1 FTHVILSSSY
11 LAVTDDQKRWL
22 VVGIALNK
30 ILIPQIRPFVEKG
43 VNVEYD
49 NLKISHRIH
58 VQGPHGRLQRW
69 PASSKNLL
77 KYENINGNVSRPRL
91 HGGKFNY
98 SSFDCQV
105 KSHVDFAKLYVQGYM
120 AKFTAFDDHCD
131 ASAVLSLL
139 GGVPIFSAAASSAGD
154 VRIARNDWAHCAFGK
169 WNPVKFQ
176 KSFTDMEQL
185 VKNMVL
191 PPVNERELLV
201 ELKDWETKGVHLC
214 MNSPVDPA
222 LLQVV
227 QQELKSLQD
236 VVDNMCLELNQK
248 KTKIQHELRSIA
260 VTLNYMEKR
269 LQRLEIGQR
278 NLESHVDQT
287 DSRLDKI
294 EVFPQKFVELIKR
307 KYKGAVLCP
316 FPWCEDELQLQLSK
330 VFTRVKIVEKKK
342 ERARRTKEIVP
353 MTDAF
358 RSHEECKEPRVVLIE
373 GEPGIGKTTC
383 CQKLA
388 YDWSVE
394 SISAEARFPKV
405 KMLLLLKCRDMKT
418 ADIEEAID
426 DQLLPLDAEEKEKEN
441 FFRFIRQNQSR
452 ILLVLDGLDELS
464 ETVYEGLLPLIQ
476 GRIFPS
482 TYLMLTARHELG
494 MKVRRECD
502 TLLEVVGYTE
512 EDADTYIEKYFRD
525 HDDPSLAKKLIKNLR
540 KNPQL
545 RELTANPLNTALLCL
560 IFEDAQGK
568 LPYNKTML
576 YYEIVSC
583 ALMRNFQKKGIPL
596 VNADPIEVCSEQ
608 LNQLGEL
615 ALEALVR
622 DQLYF
627 TTEKLRGHS
636 TEFLD
641 FGLLSREASAS
652 KIRPKPSYAFTH
664 KTFQEY
670 FAAFHVAHEL
680 LTGGKD
686 KAALLT
692 HLTPPDKYWPVWEFL
707 ITMVSKKSDDVAV
720 FLVSSLCASF
730 QNKMPEHFGL
740 HYYYEPEEEASDDE
754 DDSADSYPGQQY
766 DNEIYSGD
774 WDSDDDLDDDLTASD
789 VDIDNR
795 HDYGFDANV
804 CRDDSFDWP
813 TKLIEWSKPIE
824 EDVVTNTIFVIAQCE
839 QPEGELKDY
848 QKKMAS
854 ELARCFPLDKLTVS
868 HWHTHDGSFFARRY
882 FQVFSEYLKV
892 HCQLTGLLWIAELN
906 EVALATIEHILRSS
920 NTLTYLHLC
929 DDLRSTSLT
938 PALQANRTLTHLN
951 LRNARIR
958 IAGAKALGEVLRLNC
973 TLTHVSLPGNA
984 ISHIG
989 AEAIAKGLEF
999 NNVLVHLDIRDNW
1012 IGDQGAVAFA
1022 KAFESNST
1030 LKYFDVGIVIEQ
1042 QSKPDMYRPKSDFDD
1057 VKTDWIRDSGIKA
1070 IAKSLR
1076 SNCSLTYLDVQGNP
1090 FCDSTAAALG
1100 EALRSNCTL
1109 SRLYL
1114 KGSRMFPL
1122 IGRLES
1128 QFGKLAAAAFKRAL
1142 QSRVTKVTHLDLCRT
1157 SITSSCVIML
1167 AEALQSNTT
1176 LVCLDL
1182 SWNNIDSFGAAAI
1195 ANGLKSNRTLTH
1207 LQLRGNHISDAG
1219 AAQFAQCLRSNGSL
1233 VYLDLISNSIKYLG
1247 AAAIAKALKSNT
1259 TLTHLQLG
1267 WNEVG
1272 DMGAME
1278 FADTLQCNKALV
1290 FLSLKC
1296 NQFSKS
1302 GRNML
1307 KQIKPLIS
1315 CALRI

>member
-1 FTHVILSSSY
+1 
-11 LAVTDDQKRWL
+11 
-22 VVGIALNK
+22 
-30 ILIPQIRPFVEKG
+30 
-43 VNVEYD
+43 
-49 NLKISHRIH
+49 
-58 VQGPHGRLQRW
+58 
-69 PASSKNLL
+69 
-77 KYENINGNVSRPRL
+77 
-91 HGGKFNY
+91 
-98 SSFDCQV
+98 
-105 KSHVDFAKLYVQGYM
+105 
-120 AKFTAFDDHCD
+120 
-131 ASAVLSLL
+131 
-139 GGVPIFSAAASSAGD
+139 
-154 VRIARNDWAHCAFGK
+154 
-169 WNPVKFQ
+169 
-176 KSFTDMEQL
+176 
-185 VKNMVL
+185 
-191 PPVNERELLV
+191 
-201 ELKDWETKGVHLC
+201 
-214 MNSPVDPA
+214 
-222 LLQVV
+222 
-227 QQELKSLQD
+227 
-236 VVDNMCLELNQK
+236 
-248 KTKIQHELRSIA
+248 
-260 VTLNYMEKR
+260 
-269 LQRLEIGQR
+269 
-278 NLESHVDQT
+278 
-287 DSRLDKI
+287 
-294 EVFPQKFVELIKR
+294 
-307 KYKGAVLCP
+307 
-316 FPWCEDELQLQLSK
+316 
-330 VFTRVKIVEKKK
+330 
-342 ERARRTKEIVP
+342 

-394 SISAEARFPKV
+394 CISAEACFPKV

-418 ADIEEAID
+418 VDIKEAID
-426 DQLLPLDAEEKEKEN
+426 DQLLPLDVEEKEKKN
-441 FFRFIRQNQSR
+441 FFRFICQNQSR
-452 ILLVLDGLDELS
+452 ILLVLDGLDESS
-464 ETVYEGLLPLIQ
+464 ETVYEGLLPLIR
-476 GRIFPS
+476 GRIFPC

-502 TLLEVVGYTE
+502 TLLEIVGYTK
-512 EDADTYIEKYFRD
+512 EDADTYIKKYFRD

-560 IFEDAQGK
+560 ICEDAQGK

-680 LTGGKD
+680 LTGGKG

-692 HLTPPDKYWPVWEFL
+692 HLTPPDKYWSVWEFL
-707 ITMVSKKSDDVAV
+707 ITMASKKSDDVAV

-730 QNKMPEHFGL
+730 QNKMPEHFSL

-754 DDSADSYPGQQY
+754 DDSADTYSCYQY
-766 DNEIYSGD
+766 DNEIDSGD
-774 WDSDDDLDDDLTASD
+774 CDSYDDLDDLAAESD

-795 HDYGFDANV
+795 LDYGFDANV
-804 CRDDSFDWP
+804 CREVNFP
-813 TKLIEWSKPIE
+813 TELGSIKWSRGIE
-824 EDVVTNTIFVIAQCE
+824 EGIVVNTIFVIAQCE
-839 QPEGELKDY
+839 RPEGELKDY

-854 ELARCFPLDKLTVS
+854 ELARCFPLDKVRVGHLQ
-868 HWHTHDGSFFARRY
+868 THDGSFFAGRY

-892 HCQLTGLLWIAELN
+892 NSQLTGLLWHAELD
-906 EVALATIEHILRSS
+906 EVALAAIERILRSS
-920 NTLTYLHLC
+920 DNLTYLHLC

-999 NNVLVHLDIRDNW
+999 NNVLVHLDIRDNC

-1030 LKYFDVGIVIEQ
+1030 LKYFDVGMVIEMQ
-1042 QSKPDMYRPKSDFDD
+1042 FKPDFFRPKSDFDD
-1057 VKTDWIRDSGIKA
+1057 VETDWIRDSGIKA

-1076 SNCSLTYLDVQGNP
+1076 SNCSLTYLDVHGNP
-1090 FCDSTAAALG
+1090 FGDSSGAALG

-1109 SRLYL
+1109 NRLYL
-1114 KGSRMFPL
+1114 KGSRAVSLRGTMKT
-1122 IGRLES
+1122 
-1128 QFGKLAAAAFKRAL
+1128 QFGNLAAAAFKRAL
-1142 QSRVTKVTHLDLCRT
+1142 QSRVTKVTHLDLCNT
-1157 SITSSCVIML
+1157 SMTSSCVISL
-1167 AEALQSNTT
+1167 AEALQSNIT
-1176 LVCLDL
+1176 LVRLDL
-1182 SWNNIDSFGAAAI
+1182 SCNSIDSFGAAAM

-1207 LQLRGNHISDAG
+1207 LQLKGNHISDDG
-1219 AAQFAQCLRSNGSL
+1219 AAQFAQCLRSNRTL
-1233 VYLDLISNSIKYLG
+1233 VYLDLIGNSIKCLG
-1247 AAAIAKALKSNT
+1247 ATAIAQALKSNK

-1267 WNEVG
+1267 WNKVG
-1272 DMGAME
+1272 DSGAVE
-1278 FADTLQCNKALV
+1278 FADTLQCNKSLV

-1296 NQFSKS
+1296 NQFSES
-1302 GRNML
+1302 GRSML
-1307 KQIKPLIS
+1307 KQIKPFIS

>member
-1 FTHVILSSSY
+1 MS
-11 LAVTDDQKRWL
+11 
-22 VVGIALNK
+22 
-30 ILIPQIRPFVEKG
+30 FVF
-43 VNVEYD
+43 
-49 NLKISHRIH
+49 
-58 VQGPHGRLQRW
+58 P
-69 PASSKNLL
+69 
-77 KYENINGNVSRPRL
+77 
-91 HGGKFNY
+91 
-98 SSFDCQV
+98 
-105 KSHVDFAKLYVQGYM
+105 
-120 AKFTAFDDHCD
+120 
-131 ASAVLSLL
+131 
-139 GGVPIFSAAASSAGD
+139 
-154 VRIARNDWAHCAFGK
+154 
-169 WNPVKFQ
+169 
-176 KSFTDMEQL
+176 
-185 VKNMVL
+185 
-191 PPVNERELLV
+191 
-201 ELKDWETKGVHLC
+201 
-214 MNSPVDPA
+214 
-222 LLQVV
+222 
-227 QQELKSLQD
+227 
-236 VVDNMCLELNQK
+236 
-248 KTKIQHELRSIA
+248 
-260 VTLNYMEKR
+260 
-269 LQRLEIGQR
+269 
-278 NLESHVDQT
+278 
-287 DSRLDKI
+287 
-294 EVFPQKFVELIKR
+294 VFPQKFVELIKR

-330 VFTRVKIVEKKK
+330 VFTRLKIVEKKK

-394 SISAEARFPKV
+394 CISAEACFPKV

-476 GRIFPS
+476 GRIFPC

-502 TLLEVVGYTE
+502 TLLEIVGCTK
-512 EDADTYIEKYFRD
+512 EDADTYVKKYFSN

-560 IFEDAQGK
+560 ICEDTQGK

-576 YYEIVSC
+576 YREIVSC

-608 LNQLGEL
+608 LNRLGDL

-720 FLVSSLCASF
+720 VLVSSLCASF
-730 QNKMPEHFGL
+730 QNKMPKHFSL
-740 HYYYEPEEEASDDE
+740 HYYYEPEEEGSDDE
-754 DDSADSYPGQQY
+754 DDSAHIYPGYQC
-766 DNEIYSGD
+766 DNEIDSGD
-774 WDSDDDLDDDLTASD
+774 CDSDDDLDNDLASASD
-789 VDIDNR
+789 VDTDNR
-795 HDYGFDANV
+795 YDYGFDANV

-813 TKLIEWSKPIE
+813 TKLGWIKWAKRIE

-854 ELARCFPLDKLTVS
+854 ELARCFPLDKVTVS

-892 HCQLTGLLWIAELN
+892 HCQVTGLLWFAELN
-906 EVALATIEHILRSS
+906 EVALAAIERILRSS
-920 NTLTYLHLC
+920 DKLTYLHLC

-951 LRNARIR
+951 LCNARIR

-999 NNVLVHLDIRDNW
+999 NNVLVHLDIRDNR

-1030 LKYFDVGIVIEQ
+1030 LKYFDVGMVIEMQ
-1042 QSKPDMYRPKSDFDD
+1042 FKPDFSRPKSDFDD
-1057 VKTDWIRDSGIKA
+1057 VKTDFIRDSGIKA

-1076 SNCSLTYLDVQGNP
+1076 SNCSLTYLDVHGNP
-1090 FCDSTAAALG
+1090 FGDSSGAALG

-1109 SRLYL
+1109 NRLYL
-1114 KGSRMFPL
+1114 KGSLAVSLRGTMKT
-1122 IGRLES
+1122 
-1128 QFGKLAAAAFKRAL
+1128 QFGNLAAAAFKRAL
-1142 QSRVTKVTHLDLCRT
+1142 QSRVTKVTHLDLCNT
-1157 SITSSCVIML
+1157 SMTSSCVISL
-1167 AEALQSNTT
+1167 AEALQSNIT
-1176 LVCLDL
+1176 LVRLDL
-1182 SWNNIDSFGAAAI
+1182 SCNSIDSFGAAAM

-1207 LQLRGNHISDAG
+1207 LQLRGNHISDDG
-1219 AAQFAQCLRSNGSL
+1219 AAQFAQCLRSNRTL
-1233 VYLDLISNSIKYLG
+1233 VYLDLIGNSIKCLG
-1247 AAAIAKALKSNT
+1247 ATAIAQALKSNK

-1267 WNEVG
+1267 WNKVG
-1272 DMGAME
+1272 DSGAVE
-1278 FADTLQCNKALV
+1278 FADTLQCNKSLV

-1302 GRNML
+1302 GRSML
-1307 KQIKPLIS
+1307 KQIKPFIS

>member
-1 FTHVILSSSY
+1 M
-11 LAVTDDQKRWL
+11 
-22 VVGIALNK
+22 
-30 ILIPQIRPFVEKG
+30 FVF
-43 VNVEYD
+43 
-49 NLKISHRIH
+49 
-58 VQGPHGRLQRW
+58 P
-69 PASSKNLL
+69 
-77 KYENINGNVSRPRL
+77 
-91 HGGKFNY
+91 
-98 SSFDCQV
+98 
-105 KSHVDFAKLYVQGYM
+105 
-120 AKFTAFDDHCD
+120 
-131 ASAVLSLL
+131 
-139 GGVPIFSAAASSAGD
+139 
-154 VRIARNDWAHCAFGK
+154 
-169 WNPVKFQ
+169 
-176 KSFTDMEQL
+176 
-185 VKNMVL
+185 
-191 PPVNERELLV
+191 
-201 ELKDWETKGVHLC
+201 
-214 MNSPVDPA
+214 
-222 LLQVV
+222 
-227 QQELKSLQD
+227 
-236 VVDNMCLELNQK
+236 
-248 KTKIQHELRSIA
+248 
-260 VTLNYMEKR
+260 
-269 LQRLEIGQR
+269 
-278 NLESHVDQT
+278 
-287 DSRLDKI
+287 
-294 EVFPQKFVELIKR
+294 VFPQKFVELIKR

-330 VFTRVKIVEKKK
+330 VFTRLKIVEKKK

-394 SISAEARFPKV
+394 CISAEACFPKV

-418 ADIEEAID
+418 VDIKEAID
-426 DQLLPLDAEEKEKEN
+426 DQLLPLDVEEKEKKN
-441 FFRFIRQNQSR
+441 FFRFICQNQSR
-452 ILLVLDGLDELS
+452 ILLVLDGLDESS
-464 ETVYEGLLPLIQ
+464 ETVYEGLLPLIR
-476 GRIFPS
+476 GRIFPC

-502 TLLEVVGYTE
+502 TLLEIVGYTK
-512 EDADTYIEKYFRD
+512 EDADTYIKKYFRD

-540 KNPQL
+540 KNRQL

-560 IFEDAQGK
+560 ICEDTQGK

-576 YYEIVSC
+576 YCEIVSC

-680 LTGGKD
+680 LTGGKG

-692 HLTPPDKYWPVWEFL
+692 HLTPPDKYWSVWEFL
-707 ITMVSKKSDDVAV
+707 ITMASKKSDDVAV

-730 QNKMPEHFGL
+730 QNKMPEHFSL

-754 DDSADSYPGQQY
+754 DDSADTYSCYQY
-766 DNEIYSGD
+766 DNEIDSGD
-774 WDSDDDLDDDLTASD
+774 CDSYDDLDDLAAESD

-795 HDYGFDANV
+795 LDYGFDANV
-804 CRDDSFDWP
+804 CREVNFP
-813 TKLIEWSKPIE
+813 TELGSIKWSRGIE
-824 EDVVTNTIFVIAQCE
+824 EGIVVNTIFVIAQCE
-839 QPEGELKDY
+839 RPEGELKDY

-854 ELARCFPLDKLTVS
+854 ELARCFPLDKVRVGHLQ
-868 HWHTHDGSFFARRY
+868 THDGSFFAGRY

-892 HCQLTGLLWIAELN
+892 NSQLTGLLWHAELD
-906 EVALATIEHILRSS
+906 EVALAAIERILRSS
-920 NTLTYLHLC
+920 DNLTYLHLC

-973 TLTHVSLPGNA
+973 TLTHVSLPGNK

-999 NNVLVHLDIRDNW
+999 NNVLVHLDIRDNY

-1030 LKYFDVGIVIEQ
+1030 LKYFDVGMVIEMQ
-1042 QSKPDMYRPKSDFDD
+1042 FKPDFYRPKSDFDD
-1057 VKTDWIRDSGIKA
+1057 VKTDFIRDSGIKA

-1076 SNCSLTYLDVQGNP
+1076 SNCSLTYLDVHGNP
-1090 FCDSTAAALG
+1090 FGDSSGAALG

-1109 SRLYL
+1109 NRLYL
-1114 KGSRMFPL
+1114 KGSRAVSLRGTMKT
-1122 IGRLES
+1122 
-1128 QFGKLAAAAFKRAL
+1128 QFGNLAAAAFKRAL
-1142 QSRVTKVTHLDLCRT
+1142 QSRVTKVTHLDLCNT
-1157 SITSSCVIML
+1157 SMTSSCVISL
-1167 AEALQSNTT
+1167 AEALQSNIT
-1176 LVCLDL
+1176 LVRLDL
-1182 SWNNIDSFGAAAI
+1182 SCNSIDSFGAAAM

-1207 LQLRGNHISDAG
+1207 LQLKGNHISDDG
-1219 AAQFAQCLRSNGSL
+1219 AAQFAQCLRSNRTL
-1233 VYLDLISNSIKYLG
+1233 VYLDLIGNSIKCLG
-1247 AAAIAKALKSNT
+1247 ATAIAQALKSNK

-1267 WNEVG
+1267 WNKVG
-1272 DMGAME
+1272 DSGAVE
-1278 FADTLQCNKALV
+1278 FADTLQCNKSLV

-1296 NQFSKS
+1296 NQFSES
-1302 GRNML
+1302 GRSML
-1307 KQIKPLIS
+1307 KQIKPFIS

>member
-1 FTHVILSSSY
+1 M
-11 LAVTDDQKRWL
+11 
-22 VVGIALNK
+22 
-30 ILIPQIRPFVEKG
+30 FVF
-43 VNVEYD
+43 
-49 NLKISHRIH
+49 
-58 VQGPHGRLQRW
+58 P
-69 PASSKNLL
+69 
-77 KYENINGNVSRPRL
+77 
-91 HGGKFNY
+91 
-98 SSFDCQV
+98 
-105 KSHVDFAKLYVQGYM
+105 
-120 AKFTAFDDHCD
+120 
-131 ASAVLSLL
+131 
-139 GGVPIFSAAASSAGD
+139 
-154 VRIARNDWAHCAFGK
+154 
-169 WNPVKFQ
+169 
-176 KSFTDMEQL
+176 
-185 VKNMVL
+185 
-191 PPVNERELLV
+191 
-201 ELKDWETKGVHLC
+201 
-214 MNSPVDPA
+214 
-222 LLQVV
+222 
-227 QQELKSLQD
+227 
-236 VVDNMCLELNQK
+236 
-248 KTKIQHELRSIA
+248 
-260 VTLNYMEKR
+260 
-269 LQRLEIGQR
+269 
-278 NLESHVDQT
+278 
-287 DSRLDKI
+287 
-294 EVFPQKFVELIKR
+294 VFPQKFVELIKR

-394 SISAEARFPKV
+394 CISAEACFPKV

-418 ADIEEAID
+418 VDIKEAID
-426 DQLLPLDAEEKEKEN
+426 DQLLPLDAEEKEKKN
-441 FFRFIRQNQSR
+441 FFRFICQNQSR
-452 ILLVLDGLDELS
+452 ILLVLDGLDESS

-476 GRIFPS
+476 GRIFPC

-502 TLLEVVGYTE
+502 TLLEIVGYTK
-512 EDADTYIEKYFRD
+512 EDADTYIKKYFRD

-540 KNPQL
+540 KNRQL

-560 IFEDAQGK
+560 ICEDTQGK

-576 YYEIVSC
+576 YCEIVSC

-680 LTGGKD
+680 LTGGKG

-692 HLTPPDKYWPVWEFL
+692 HLTPPDKYWSVWEFL
-707 ITMVSKKSDDVAV
+707 ITMASKKSDDVAV

-730 QNKMPEHFGL
+730 QNKMPEHFSL

-754 DDSADSYPGQQY
+754 DDSADTYSCYQY
-766 DNEIYSGD
+766 DNEIDSGD
-774 WDSDDDLDDDLTASD
+774 CDSYDDLDDLAAESD

-795 HDYGFDANV
+795 LDYGFDANV
-804 CRDDSFDWP
+804 CREVNFP
-813 TKLIEWSKPIE
+813 TELGSIKWSRGIE
-824 EDVVTNTIFVIAQCE
+824 EGIVVNTIFVIAQCE
-839 QPEGELKDY
+839 RPEGELKDY

-854 ELARCFPLDKLTVS
+854 ELARCFPLDKVRVGHLQ
-868 HWHTHDGSFFARRY
+868 THDGSFFAGRY

-892 HCQLTGLLWIAELN
+892 NSQLTGLLWHAELDK
-906 EVALATIEHILRSS
+906 VALAAIERILRSS
-920 NTLTYLHLC
+920 DNLTYLHLC

-973 TLTHVSLPGNA
+973 TLTHVSLPGNK

-999 NNVLVHLDIRDNW
+999 NNVLVHLDIRDNY

-1030 LKYFDVGIVIEQ
+1030 LKYFNVGMVLEMP
-1042 QSKPDMYRPKSDFDD
+1042 SKPEYFRPRSDFDD
-1057 VKTDWIRDSGIKA
+1057 VKTDWIRDSGMKA

-1090 FCDSTAAALG
+1090 FCDSTAAVLG
-1100 EALRSNCTL
+1100 EALRSNGTL
-1109 SRLYL
+1109 NYLYL
-1114 KGSRMFPL
+1114 KGSRLCSPTGTM
-1122 IGRLES
+1122 ET
-1128 QFGKLAAAAFKRAL
+1128 QFGNLAAAAFKRAL
-1142 QSRVTKVTHLDLCRT
+1142 HSRLTKVTHLDLCNT
-1157 SITSSCVIML
+1157 SMTSSCVIIL

-1176 LVCLDL
+1176 LVRLDL
-1182 SWNNIDSFGAAAI
+1182 SCNRIDSFGAAAI

-1207 LQLRGNHISDAG
+1207 LQLRENHISDAG
-1219 AAQFAQCLRSNGSL
+1219 AARFAQCLRSNCTL
-1233 VYLDLISNSIKYLG
+1233 VYLDLIGNSIKYLG
-1247 AAAIAKALKSNT
+1247 AAAIAQALKSNR

-1272 DMGAME
+1272 DSGAME

-1296 NQFSKS
+1296 NHFSES
-1302 GRNML
+1302 GRSML
-1307 KQIKPLIS
+1307 KQIKPFIS

>member
-1 FTHVILSSSY
+1 MS
-11 LAVTDDQKRWL
+11 
-22 VVGIALNK
+22 
-30 ILIPQIRPFVEKG
+30 FVF
-43 VNVEYD
+43 
-49 NLKISHRIH
+49 
-58 VQGPHGRLQRW
+58 P
-69 PASSKNLL
+69 
-77 KYENINGNVSRPRL
+77 
-91 HGGKFNY
+91 
-98 SSFDCQV
+98 
-105 KSHVDFAKLYVQGYM
+105 
-120 AKFTAFDDHCD
+120 
-131 ASAVLSLL
+131 
-139 GGVPIFSAAASSAGD
+139 
-154 VRIARNDWAHCAFGK
+154 
-169 WNPVKFQ
+169 
-176 KSFTDMEQL
+176 
-185 VKNMVL
+185 
-191 PPVNERELLV
+191 
-201 ELKDWETKGVHLC
+201 
-214 MNSPVDPA
+214 
-222 LLQVV
+222 
-227 QQELKSLQD
+227 
-236 VVDNMCLELNQK
+236 
-248 KTKIQHELRSIA
+248 
-260 VTLNYMEKR
+260 
-269 LQRLEIGQR
+269 
-278 NLESHVDQT
+278 
-287 DSRLDKI
+287 
-294 EVFPQKFVELIKR
+294 VFPQKFVELIKR

-330 VFTRVKIVEKKK
+330 VFTRLKIVEKKK
-342 ERARRTKEIVP
+342 ERARRTKKIVP

-394 SISAEARFPKV
+394 CISSEACFPKV

-525 HDDPSLAKKLIKNLR
+525 HDDSSLAKKLIKNLR

-560 IFEDAQGK
+560 ICEDAQGK

-730 QNKMPEHFGL
+730 QNKMPEHFSL

-754 DDSADSYPGQQY
+754 DDSADSYPDYQY
-766 DNEIYSGD
+766 DNEIDAGD
-774 WDSDDDLDDDLTASD
+774 CDSDDDLDDDLDLASD

-813 TKLIEWSKPIE
+813 TKLGLIEWSKRIE

-854 ELARCFPLDKLTVS
+854 ELARCFPLDKLTVC
-868 HWHTHDGSFFARRY
+868 HRHTHDGSLFARRY

-892 HCQLTGLLWIAELN
+892 HCQVIGLLWFAELN
-906 EVALATIEHILRSS
+906 EVALAAIERILRSS
-920 NTLTYLHLC
+920 DKLTYLHLC

-1030 LKYFDVGIVIEQ
+1030 LKYFDVGMVIEQ
-1042 QSKPDMYRPKSDFDD
+1042 QFKPDIFRPKSDFDD

-1109 SRLYL
+1109 NRLYL
-1114 KGSRMFPL
+1114 KGPRMFPL

-1157 SITSSCVIML
+1157 SMTSSCVIML

-1182 SWNNIDSFGAAAI
+1182 SWNSIDSFGAAAI

-1247 AAAIAKALKSNT
+1247 AAAIAKALKSNR

>member
-1 FTHVILSSSY
+1 MS
-11 LAVTDDQKRWL
+11 
-22 VVGIALNK
+22 
-30 ILIPQIRPFVEKG
+30 FV
-43 VNVEYD
+43 
-49 NLKISHRIH
+49 
-58 VQGPHGRLQRW
+58 
-69 PASSKNLL
+69 
-77 KYENINGNVSRPRL
+77 
-91 HGGKFNY
+91 
-98 SSFDCQV
+98 
-105 KSHVDFAKLYVQGYM
+105 
-120 AKFTAFDDHCD
+120 
-131 ASAVLSLL
+131 
-139 GGVPIFSAAASSAGD
+139 FS
-154 VRIARNDWAHCAFGK
+154 
-169 WNPVKFQ
+169 
-176 KSFTDMEQL
+176 
-185 VKNMVL
+185 
-191 PPVNERELLV
+191 
-201 ELKDWETKGVHLC
+201 
-214 MNSPVDPA
+214 
-222 LLQVV
+222 
-227 QQELKSLQD
+227 
-236 VVDNMCLELNQK
+236 
-248 KTKIQHELRSIA
+248 
-260 VTLNYMEKR
+260 
-269 LQRLEIGQR
+269 
-278 NLESHVDQT
+278 
-287 DSRLDKI
+287 
-294 EVFPQKFVELIKR
+294 VFPQKFVELIKR

-330 VFTRVKIVEKKK
+330 VFTRLKIVEKKK
-342 ERARRTKEIVP
+342 ERARRTEEIVP

-358 RSHEECKEPRVVLIE
+358 RSHEECEEPRVVLIE

-394 SISAEARFPKV
+394 CISAEACFPKV

-476 GRIFPS
+476 GRIFPC

-502 TLLEVVGYTE
+502 TLLEIVGYTE
-512 EDADTYIEKYFRD
+512 EDADTYIKKYFSN

-560 IFEDAQGK
+560 ICEDTQGK

-576 YYEIVSC
+576 YCEIVSC
-583 ALMRNFQKKGIPL
+583 ALMRNFQKKGIDL

-707 ITMVSKKSDDVAV
+707 ITMASKKSDDVAV
-720 FLVSSLCASF
+720 VLVSSLCASF
-730 QNKMPEHFGL
+730 QNKMPKRFSL

-754 DDSADSYPGQQY
+754 DDSAHIYPSCQC
-766 DNEIYSGD
+766 DNEIDSGD
-774 WDSDDDLDDDLTASD
+774 CDSDDDLDNDLASASD
-789 VDIDNR
+789 VDPDNR
-795 HDYGFDANV
+795 YDYGFDANV

-813 TKLIEWSKPIE
+813 TKLGWIKWSKRIE

-854 ELARCFPLDKLTVS
+854 ELARCFPLDKVTVS
-868 HWHTHDGSFFARRY
+868 HWQTHDGSFFARRY

-892 HCQLTGLLWIAELN
+892 HCQLTGLVWIAELN

-920 NTLTYLHLC
+920 DTLTYLHLC

-1030 LKYFDVGIVIEQ
+1030 LKYFNVGMVLEMP
-1042 QSKPDMYRPKSDFDD
+1042 SKPEYFRPRSDFDD
-1057 VKTDWIRDSGIKA
+1057 VKTDWIRDSGMKA

-1090 FCDSTAAALG
+1090 FCDSTAAVLG
-1100 EALRSNCTL
+1100 EALRSNGTL
-1109 SRLYL
+1109 NYLYL
-1114 KGSRMFPL
+1114 KGSRLCSPTGTM
-1122 IGRLES
+1122 ET
-1128 QFGKLAAAAFKRAL
+1128 QFGNLAAAAFKRAL
-1142 QSRVTKVTHLDLCRT
+1142 HSRLTKVTHLDLCNT
-1157 SITSSCVIML
+1157 SMTSSCVIIL

-1176 LVCLDL
+1176 LVRLDL
-1182 SWNNIDSFGAAAI
+1182 SCNRIDSFGAAAI

-1207 LQLRGNHISDAG
+1207 LQLRENHISDAG
-1219 AAQFAQCLRSNGSL
+1219 AARFAQCLRSNCTL
-1233 VYLDLISNSIKYLG
+1233 VYLDLIGNSIKYLG
-1247 AAAIAKALKSNT
+1247 AAAIAQALKSNR

-1272 DMGAME
+1272 DSGAVE

-1296 NQFSKS
+1296 NHFSES
-1302 GRNML
+1302 GRSML
-1307 KQIKPLIS
+1307 KQIKPFIS

>member
-1 FTHVILSSSY
+1 M
-11 LAVTDDQKRWL
+11 
-22 VVGIALNK
+22 
-30 ILIPQIRPFVEKG
+30 
-43 VNVEYD
+43 
-49 NLKISHRIH
+49 
-58 VQGPHGRLQRW
+58 
-69 PASSKNLL
+69 
-77 KYENINGNVSRPRL
+77 
-91 HGGKFNY
+91 
-98 SSFDCQV
+98 FD
-105 KSHVDFAKLYVQGYM
+105 F
-120 AKFTAFDDHCD
+120 
-131 ASAVLSLL
+131 
-139 GGVPIFSAAASSAGD
+139 P
-154 VRIARNDWAHCAFGK
+154 
-169 WNPVKFQ
+169 
-176 KSFTDMEQL
+176 
-185 VKNMVL
+185 
-191 PPVNERELLV
+191 
-201 ELKDWETKGVHLC
+201 
-214 MNSPVDPA
+214 
-222 LLQVV
+222 
-227 QQELKSLQD
+227 
-236 VVDNMCLELNQK
+236 
-248 KTKIQHELRSIA
+248 
-260 VTLNYMEKR
+260 
-269 LQRLEIGQR
+269 
-278 NLESHVDQT
+278 
-287 DSRLDKI
+287 
-294 EVFPQKFVELIKR
+294 VFPQKFVELIKR

-394 SISAEARFPKV
+394 CISAEACFPKV

-476 GRIFPS
+476 GRIFPC

-502 TLLEVVGYTE
+502 TLLETVGYTE
-512 EDADTYIEKYFRD
+512 EDADTYIKKYFSN

-560 IFEDAQGK
+560 ICEDAQGK
-568 LPYNKTML
+568 LPYNKTIL
-576 YYEIVSC
+576 YCELVSC
-583 ALMRNFQKKGIPL
+583 ALKRNFQKKGIPL
-596 VNADPIEVCSEQ
+596 VNTDPIEVCSEQ
-608 LNQLGEL
+608 LNQLGKL

-680 LTGGKD
+680 LTGCKE

-692 HLTPPDKYWPVWEFL
+692 HLSPPDKYWPVWEFL
-707 ITMVSKKSDDVAV
+707 ITMASRKSDDVAV
-720 FLVSSLCASF
+720 FLVSNLCASF
-730 QNKMPEHFGL
+730 QKKMPEHFS
-740 HYYYEPEEEASDDE
+740 HDNYYEPEEEASDDE
-754 DDSADSYPGQQY
+754 DDSSDSYPDY
-766 DNEIYSGD
+766 LSDSDSDSDSGD
-774 WDSDDDLDDDLTASD
+774 CDSDDDLDDYIALPH

-804 CRDDSFDWP
+804 CRDDSFNWP
-813 TKLIEWSKPIE
+813 SNLGSMLSSGGIE
-824 EDVVTNTIFVIAQCE
+824 EDIITNTVYVIAQCE
-839 QPEGELKDY
+839 HPESELKDY

-868 HWHTHDGSFFARRY
+868 HRHTYDGSLFHFRY

-892 HCQLTGLLWIAELN
+892 HYQLTGLLWFAELN
-906 EVALATIEHILRSS
+906 EVALAAIERILRSS
-920 NTLTYLHLC
+920 DKLTYLHLC

-973 TLTHVSLPGNA
+973 TLTHVSLPGNK

-999 NNVLVHLDIRDNW
+999 NNVLVHLDIRDNY

-1030 LKYFDVGIVIEQ
+1030 LKYFDVGMVLELQ
-1042 QSKPDMYRPKSDFDD
+1042 CKPDFFRPESDFDD
-1057 VKTDWIRDSGIKA
+1057 VKTDVIRDSGIKA

-1076 SNCSLTYLDVQGNP
+1076 SNCSLTYLDVHGNP
-1090 FCDSTAAALG
+1090 FGDSTGAAFG

-1109 SRLYL
+1109 NRLYL
-1114 KGSRMFPL
+1114 KGSRMFSL
-1122 IGRLES
+1122 IGTMET
-1128 QFGKLAAAAFKRAL
+1128 QFGNLAAAAFKRAL
-1142 QSRVTKVTHLDLCRT
+1142 QSRVTKITHLDLCNT
-1157 SITSSCVIML
+1157 SMTSSCVIIL

-1176 LVCLDL
+1176 LVRLDL
-1182 SWNNIDSFGAAAI
+1182 SYNSIDYRGSAAI

-1207 LQLRGNHISDAG
+1207 LQLRGNQISDAG
-1219 AAQFAQCLRSNGSL
+1219 ATQFAQCLRSNGTL
-1233 VYLDLISNSIKYLG
+1233 VYLDLISNSIKYSG
-1247 AAAIAKALKSNT
+1247 AAAIAQALKSNR

-1272 DMGAME
+1272 DMGAVE
-1278 FADTLQCNKALV
+1278 FADTLQCNRALV

>member
-1 FTHVILSSSY
+1 MS
-11 LAVTDDQKRWL
+11 
-22 VVGIALNK
+22 
-30 ILIPQIRPFVEKG
+30 FVF
-43 VNVEYD
+43 
-49 NLKISHRIH
+49 
-58 VQGPHGRLQRW
+58 P
-69 PASSKNLL
+69 
-77 KYENINGNVSRPRL
+77 
-91 HGGKFNY
+91 
-98 SSFDCQV
+98 
-105 KSHVDFAKLYVQGYM
+105 
-120 AKFTAFDDHCD
+120 
-131 ASAVLSLL
+131 
-139 GGVPIFSAAASSAGD
+139 
-154 VRIARNDWAHCAFGK
+154 
-169 WNPVKFQ
+169 
-176 KSFTDMEQL
+176 
-185 VKNMVL
+185 
-191 PPVNERELLV
+191 
-201 ELKDWETKGVHLC
+201 
-214 MNSPVDPA
+214 
-222 LLQVV
+222 
-227 QQELKSLQD
+227 
-236 VVDNMCLELNQK
+236 
-248 KTKIQHELRSIA
+248 
-260 VTLNYMEKR
+260 
-269 LQRLEIGQR
+269 
-278 NLESHVDQT
+278 
-287 DSRLDKI
+287 
-294 EVFPQKFVELIKR
+294 VFPQKFVELIKR

-330 VFTRVKIVEKKK
+330 VFTRLKIVEKKK
-342 ERARRTKEIVP
+342 ERARRTKKIVP

-394 SISAEARFPKV
+394 CISAEACFPKV

-418 ADIEEAID
+418 VDIKEAID
-426 DQLLPLDAEEKEKEN
+426 DQLLPLDVEEKEKKN
-441 FFRFIRQNQSR
+441 FFRFICQNQSR
-452 ILLVLDGLDELS
+452 ILLVLDGLDESS
-464 ETVYEGLLPLIQ
+464 ETVYEGLLPLIR
-476 GRIFPS
+476 GRIFPC

-502 TLLEVVGYTE
+502 TLLEIVGYTK
-512 EDADTYIEKYFRD
+512 EDADTYIKKYFRD

-560 IFEDAQGK
+560 ICEDAQGK

-680 LTGGKD
+680 LTGGKG

-692 HLTPPDKYWPVWEFL
+692 HLTPPDKYWSVWEFL
-707 ITMVSKKSDDVAV
+707 ITMASKKSDDVAV

-730 QNKMPEHFGL
+730 QNKMPEHFSL

-754 DDSADSYPGQQY
+754 DDSADTYSCYQY
-766 DNEIYSGD
+766 DNEIDSGD
-774 WDSDDDLDDDLTASD
+774 CDSYDDLDDLAAESD

-795 HDYGFDANV
+795 LDYGFDANV
-804 CRDDSFDWP
+804 CREVNFP
-813 TKLIEWSKPIE
+813 TELGSIKWSRGIE
-824 EDVVTNTIFVIAQCE
+824 EGIVVNTIFVIAQCE
-839 QPEGELKDY
+839 RPEGELKDY

-854 ELARCFPLDKLTVS
+854 ELARCFPLDKVRVGHLQ
-868 HWHTHDGSFFARRY
+868 THDGSFFAGRY

-892 HCQLTGLLWIAELN
+892 NSQLTGLLWHAELD
-906 EVALATIEHILRSS
+906 EVALAAIERILRSS
-920 NTLTYLHLC
+920 DNLTYLHLC

-1030 LKYFDVGIVIEQ
+1030 LKYFDVGMVIEMQ
-1042 QSKPDMYRPKSDFDD
+1042 FKPDFYRPKSDFDD
-1057 VKTDWIRDSGIKA
+1057 VKTDFIRDSGIKA

-1076 SNCSLTYLDVQGNP
+1076 SNCSLTYLDVHGNP
-1090 FCDSTAAALG
+1090 FGDSSGAALG

-1109 SRLYL
+1109 NRLYL
-1114 KGSRMFPL
+1114 KGSRAVSLRGTMKT
-1122 IGRLES
+1122 
-1128 QFGKLAAAAFKRAL
+1128 QFGNLAAAAFKRAL
-1142 QSRVTKVTHLDLCRT
+1142 QSRVTKVTHLDLCNT
-1157 SITSSCVIML
+1157 SMTSSCVISL
-1167 AEALQSNTT
+1167 AEALQSNIT
-1176 LVCLDL
+1176 LVRLDL
-1182 SWNNIDSFGAAAI
+1182 SCNSIDSFGAAAM

-1207 LQLRGNHISDAG
+1207 LQLKGNHISDDG
-1219 AAQFAQCLRSNGSL
+1219 AAQFAQCLRSNRTL
-1233 VYLDLISNSIKYLG
+1233 VYLDLIGNSIKCLG
-1247 AAAIAKALKSNT
+1247 ATAIAQALKSNK

-1267 WNEVG
+1267 WNKVG
-1272 DMGAME
+1272 DSGAVE
-1278 FADTLQCNKALV
+1278 FADTLQCNKSLV

-1296 NQFSKS
+1296 NQFSES
-1302 GRNML
+1302 GRSML
-1307 KQIKPLIS
+1307 KQIKPFIS

>member
-1 FTHVILSSSY
+1 MS
-11 LAVTDDQKRWL
+11 
-22 VVGIALNK
+22 
-30 ILIPQIRPFVEKG
+30 FV
-43 VNVEYD
+43 
-49 NLKISHRIH
+49 
-58 VQGPHGRLQRW
+58 
-69 PASSKNLL
+69 
-77 KYENINGNVSRPRL
+77 
-91 HGGKFNY
+91 
-98 SSFDCQV
+98 
-105 KSHVDFAKLYVQGYM
+105 
-120 AKFTAFDDHCD
+120 
-131 ASAVLSLL
+131 
-139 GGVPIFSAAASSAGD
+139 FS
-154 VRIARNDWAHCAFGK
+154 
-169 WNPVKFQ
+169 
-176 KSFTDMEQL
+176 
-185 VKNMVL
+185 
-191 PPVNERELLV
+191 
-201 ELKDWETKGVHLC
+201 
-214 MNSPVDPA
+214 
-222 LLQVV
+222 
-227 QQELKSLQD
+227 
-236 VVDNMCLELNQK
+236 
-248 KTKIQHELRSIA
+248 
-260 VTLNYMEKR
+260 
-269 LQRLEIGQR
+269 
-278 NLESHVDQT
+278 
-287 DSRLDKI
+287 
-294 EVFPQKFVELIKR
+294 VFPQKFVELIKR

-330 VFTRVKIVEKKK
+330 VFTRLKIVEKKK

-394 SISAEARFPKV
+394 CISAEACFPKV

-476 GRIFPS
+476 GRIFPC

-502 TLLEVVGYTE
+502 TLLEIVGYTK
-512 EDADTYIEKYFRD
+512 EDADTYVKKYFSN

-560 IFEDAQGK
+560 ICEDTQGK

-576 YYEIVSC
+576 YREIVSC

-680 LTGGKD
+680 LTGDKD

-720 FLVSSLCASF
+720 VLVSSLCASF
-730 QNKMPEHFGL
+730 QNKMPKHFSL
-740 HYYYEPEEEASDDE
+740 HYYYEPEEEGSDDE
-754 DDSADSYPGQQY
+754 DDSAHIYPGYQC
-766 DNEIYSGD
+766 DNEIDSGD
-774 WDSDDDLDDDLTASD
+774 CDSDDDLDNDLASASD
-789 VDIDNR
+789 VDTDNR
-795 HDYGFDANV
+795 YDYGFDANV

-813 TKLIEWSKPIE
+813 TKLGWIKWAKRIE

-854 ELARCFPLDKLTVS
+854 ELARCFPLDKVTVS

-892 HCQLTGLLWIAELN
+892 HCQLTGLVWIAELN

-920 NTLTYLHLC
+920 DTLTYLHLC

-951 LRNARIR
+951 LCNARIR

-999 NNVLVHLDIRDNW
+999 NNVLVHLDIRDNR

-1030 LKYFDVGIVIEQ
+1030 LKYFDVGMVIEMQ
-1042 QSKPDMYRPKSDFDD
+1042 FKPDFSRPKSDFDD
-1057 VKTDWIRDSGIKA
+1057 VKTDFIRDSGIKA

-1076 SNCSLTYLDVQGNP
+1076 SNCSLTYLDVHGNP
-1090 FCDSTAAALG
+1090 FGDSSGAALG

-1109 SRLYL
+1109 NRLYL
-1114 KGSRMFPL
+1114 KGSLAVSLRGTMKT
-1122 IGRLES
+1122 
-1128 QFGKLAAAAFKRAL
+1128 QFGNLAAAAFKRAL
-1142 QSRVTKVTHLDLCRT
+1142 QSRVTKVTHLDLCNT
-1157 SITSSCVIML
+1157 SMTSSCVISL
-1167 AEALQSNTT
+1167 AEALQSNIT
-1176 LVCLDL
+1176 LVRLDL
-1182 SWNNIDSFGAAAI
+1182 SCNSIDSFGAAAM

-1207 LQLRGNHISDAG
+1207 LQLRGNHISDDG
-1219 AAQFAQCLRSNGSL
+1219 AAQFAQCLRSNRTL
-1233 VYLDLISNSIKYLG
+1233 VYLDLIGNSIKCLG
-1247 AAAIAKALKSNT
+1247 ATAIAQALKSNKT
-1259 TLTHLQLG
+1259 DSFAAG
-1267 WNEVG
+1267 
-1272 DMGAME
+1272 ME
-1278 FADTLQCNKALV
+1278 Q
-1290 FLSLKC
+1290 
-1296 NQFSKS
+1296 S
-1302 GRNML
+1302 GRFGSSGICGHPSM
-1307 KQIKPLIS
+1307 
-1315 CALRI
+1315 

>member
-1 FTHVILSSSY
+1 MS
-11 LAVTDDQKRWL
+11 
-22 VVGIALNK
+22 
-30 ILIPQIRPFVEKG
+30 FV
-43 VNVEYD
+43 
-49 NLKISHRIH
+49 
-58 VQGPHGRLQRW
+58 
-69 PASSKNLL
+69 
-77 KYENINGNVSRPRL
+77 
-91 HGGKFNY
+91 
-98 SSFDCQV
+98 
-105 KSHVDFAKLYVQGYM
+105 
-120 AKFTAFDDHCD
+120 
-131 ASAVLSLL
+131 
-139 GGVPIFSAAASSAGD
+139 FS
-154 VRIARNDWAHCAFGK
+154 
-169 WNPVKFQ
+169 
-176 KSFTDMEQL
+176 
-185 VKNMVL
+185 
-191 PPVNERELLV
+191 
-201 ELKDWETKGVHLC
+201 
-214 MNSPVDPA
+214 
-222 LLQVV
+222 
-227 QQELKSLQD
+227 
-236 VVDNMCLELNQK
+236 
-248 KTKIQHELRSIA
+248 
-260 VTLNYMEKR
+260 
-269 LQRLEIGQR
+269 
-278 NLESHVDQT
+278 
-287 DSRLDKI
+287 
-294 EVFPQKFVELIKR
+294 VFPQKFVELIKR

-330 VFTRVKIVEKKK
+330 VFTRLKIVEKKK
-342 ERARRTKEIVP
+342 ERARRTEEIVP

-394 SISAEARFPKV
+394 CISAEACFPKV

-476 GRIFPS
+476 GRIFPC

-502 TLLEVVGYTE
+502 TLLEIVGYTE
-512 EDADTYIEKYFRD
+512 EDADTYIKKYFSN

-560 IFEDAQGK
+560 ICEDTQGK

-576 YYEIVSC
+576 YREIVSC

-608 LNQLGEL
+608 LNRLGEL

-707 ITMVSKKSDDVAV
+707 ITMASTKSDDVAV
-720 FLVSSLCASF
+720 VLVSSLCASF
-730 QNKMPEHFGL
+730 QNKMPKHFSL

-754 DDSADSYPGQQY
+754 DDSAHIYPSCQC
-766 DNEIYSGD
+766 DNEIDSGD
-774 WDSDDDLDDDLTASD
+774 CDSDDDLDNDLASASD
-789 VDIDNR
+789 VDPDNR
-795 HDYGFDANV
+795 YDYGFDANV

-813 TKLIEWSKPIE
+813 TKLGWIKWSKRIE

-854 ELARCFPLDKLTVS
+854 ELARCFPLDKLGVI
-868 HWHTHDGSFFARRY
+868 HLHTHDGSFFARRY
-882 FQVFSEYLKV
+882 LQVFSEYLKV
-892 HCQLTGLLWIAELN
+892 NSQLTGLLWHAELD
-906 EVALATIEHILRSS
+906 EVALAAIERILRSS
-920 NTLTYLHLC
+920 DNLTYLHLC

-1030 LKYFDVGIVIEQ
+1030 LKYFDVGMMMEILY
-1042 QSKPDMYRPKSDFDD
+1042 KPDFFRPKSDFDD
-1057 VKTDWIRDSGIKA
+1057 VETDWIRDSGIKA

-1090 FCDSTAAALG
+1090 FCDSTAAVLG
-1100 EALRSNCTL
+1100 EALRSNGTL
-1109 SRLYL
+1109 NYLYL
-1114 KGSRMFPL
+1114 KGSRLCSPTGTM
-1122 IGRLES
+1122 ET
-1128 QFGKLAAAAFKRAL
+1128 QFGNLAAAAFKRAL
-1142 QSRVTKVTHLDLCRT
+1142 HSRLTKVTHLDLCNT
-1157 SITSSCVIML
+1157 SMTSSCVIIL

-1176 LVCLDL
+1176 LVRLDL
-1182 SWNNIDSFGAAAI
+1182 SCNRIDSFGAAAI

-1207 LQLRGNHISDAG
+1207 LQLRENHISDAG
-1219 AAQFAQCLRSNGSL
+1219 AARFAQCLRSNCTL
-1233 VYLDLISNSIKYLG
+1233 VYLDLIGNSIKYLG
-1247 AAAIAKALKSNT
+1247 AAAIAQALKSNR

-1272 DMGAME
+1272 DSGAME

-1296 NQFSKS
+1296 NHFSES
-1302 GRNML
+1302 GRSML
-1307 KQIKPLIS
+1307 KQIKPFIS

>member
-1 FTHVILSSSY
+1 M
-11 LAVTDDQKRWL
+11 
-22 VVGIALNK
+22 
-30 ILIPQIRPFVEKG
+30 FVF
-43 VNVEYD
+43 
-49 NLKISHRIH
+49 
-58 VQGPHGRLQRW
+58 P
-69 PASSKNLL
+69 
-77 KYENINGNVSRPRL
+77 
-91 HGGKFNY
+91 
-98 SSFDCQV
+98 
-105 KSHVDFAKLYVQGYM
+105 
-120 AKFTAFDDHCD
+120 
-131 ASAVLSLL
+131 
-139 GGVPIFSAAASSAGD
+139 
-154 VRIARNDWAHCAFGK
+154 
-169 WNPVKFQ
+169 
-176 KSFTDMEQL
+176 
-185 VKNMVL
+185 
-191 PPVNERELLV
+191 
-201 ELKDWETKGVHLC
+201 
-214 MNSPVDPA
+214 
-222 LLQVV
+222 
-227 QQELKSLQD
+227 
-236 VVDNMCLELNQK
+236 
-248 KTKIQHELRSIA
+248 
-260 VTLNYMEKR
+260 
-269 LQRLEIGQR
+269 
-278 NLESHVDQT
+278 
-287 DSRLDKI
+287 
-294 EVFPQKFVELIKR
+294 VFPQKFVELIKR

-330 VFTRVKIVEKKK
+330 VFTRLKIVEKKK
-342 ERARRTKEIVP
+342 ERARRKKEIVP

-394 SISAEARFPKV
+394 CISAEACFPKV

-418 ADIEEAID
+418 VDIKEAID
-426 DQLLPLDAEEKEKEN
+426 DQLLPLDAEEKEKKN
-441 FFRFIRQNQSR
+441 FFRFICQNQSR
-452 ILLVLDGLDELS
+452 ILLVLDGLDESS

-476 GRIFPS
+476 GRIFPC

-502 TLLEVVGYTE
+502 TLLEIVGYTK
-512 EDADTYIEKYFRD
+512 EDADTYIKKYFRD

-540 KNPQL
+540 KNRQL

-560 IFEDAQGK
+560 ICEDTQGK

-576 YYEIVSC
+576 YCEIVSC

-680 LTGGKD
+680 LTGGKG

-692 HLTPPDKYWPVWEFL
+692 HLTPPDKYWSVWEFL
-707 ITMVSKKSDDVAV
+707 ITMASKKSDDVAV

-730 QNKMPEHFGL
+730 QNKMPEHFSL

-754 DDSADSYPGQQY
+754 DDSADTYSCYQY
-766 DNEIYSGD
+766 DNEIDSGD
-774 WDSDDDLDDDLTASD
+774 CDSYDDLDDLAAESD

-795 HDYGFDANV
+795 LDYGFDANV
-804 CRDDSFDWP
+804 CREVNFP
-813 TKLIEWSKPIE
+813 TELGSIKWSRGIE
-824 EDVVTNTIFVIAQCE
+824 EGIVVNTIFVIAQCE
-839 QPEGELKDY
+839 RPEGELKDY

-854 ELARCFPLDKLTVS
+854 ELARCFPLDKVRVGHLQ
-868 HWHTHDGSFFARRY
+868 THDGSFFAGRY

-892 HCQLTGLLWIAELN
+892 NSQLTGLLWHAELDK
-906 EVALATIEHILRSS
+906 VALAAIERILRSS
-920 NTLTYLHLC
+920 DNLTYLHLC

-999 NNVLVHLDIRDNW
+999 NNVLLHLDIRDNW

-1030 LKYFDVGIVIEQ
+1030 LKYFNVGMVLEMP
-1042 QSKPDMYRPKSDFDD
+1042 SKPEYFRPRSDFDD
-1057 VKTDWIRDSGIKA
+1057 VKTDWIRDSGMKA

-1090 FCDSTAAALG
+1090 FCDSTAAVLG
-1100 EALRSNCTL
+1100 EALRSNGTL
-1109 SRLYL
+1109 NYLYL
-1114 KGSRMFPL
+1114 KGSRLCSPTGTM
-1122 IGRLES
+1122 ET
-1128 QFGKLAAAAFKRAL
+1128 QFGNLAAAAFKRAL
-1142 QSRVTKVTHLDLCRT
+1142 HSRLTKVTHLDLCNT
-1157 SITSSCVIML
+1157 SMTSSCVIIL

-1176 LVCLDL
+1176 LVRLDL
-1182 SWNNIDSFGAAAI
+1182 SCNRIDSFGAAAI

-1207 LQLRGNHISDAG
+1207 LQLRENHISDAG
-1219 AAQFAQCLRSNGSL
+1219 AARFAQCLRSNCTL
-1233 VYLDLISNSIKYLG
+1233 VYLDLIGNSIKYLG
-1247 AAAIAKALKSNT
+1247 AAAIAQALKSNR

-1272 DMGAME
+1272 DSGAME

-1296 NQFSKS
+1296 NHFSES
-1302 GRNML
+1302 GRSML
-1307 KQIKPLIS
+1307 KQIKPFIS

>member
-1 FTHVILSSSY
+1 
-11 LAVTDDQKRWL
+11 
-22 VVGIALNK
+22 
-30 ILIPQIRPFVEKG
+30 
-43 VNVEYD
+43 
-49 NLKISHRIH
+49 
-58 VQGPHGRLQRW
+58 
-69 PASSKNLL
+69 
-77 KYENINGNVSRPRL
+77 
-91 HGGKFNY
+91 
-98 SSFDCQV
+98 
-105 KSHVDFAKLYVQGYM
+105 M
-120 AKFTAFDDHCD
+120 
-131 ASAVLSLL
+131 
-139 GGVPIFSAAASSAGD
+139 
-154 VRIARNDWAHCAFGK
+154 
-169 WNPVKFQ
+169 
-176 KSFTDMEQL
+176 
-185 VKNMVL
+185 
-191 PPVNERELLV
+191 
-201 ELKDWETKGVHLC
+201 
-214 MNSPVDPA
+214 
-222 LLQVV
+222 
-227 QQELKSLQD
+227 
-236 VVDNMCLELNQK
+236 
-248 KTKIQHELRSIA
+248 SI
-260 VTLNYMEKR
+260 VFP
-269 LQRLEIGQR
+269 
-278 NLESHVDQT
+278 
-287 DSRLDKI
+287 
-294 EVFPQKFVELIKR
+294 VFPQKFVELTKR

-330 VFTRVKIVEKKK
+330 VFTRLKIVEKKK
-342 ERARRTKEIVP
+342 ERARRTEEIVP

-394 SISAEARFPKV
+394 CISAEACFPKV

-426 DQLLPLDAEEKEKEN
+426 DQLLPLDAEDKEKEN

-476 GRIFPS
+476 GRIFPC

-502 TLLEVVGYTE
+502 TLLEIVGYTE
-512 EDADTYIEKYFRD
+512 EDADTYIKKYFSN

-560 IFEDAQGK
+560 ICEDTQGK

-576 YYEIVSC
+576 YREIVSC

-608 LNQLGEL
+608 LSQLGEL

-707 ITMVSKKSDDVAV
+707 ITMASTKSDDVAV
-720 FLVSSLCASF
+720 VLVSSLCASF
-730 QNKMPEHFGL
+730 QNKMPKHFSL

-754 DDSADSYPGQQY
+754 DDSAHIYPSCQC
-766 DNEIYSGD
+766 DNEIDSGD
-774 WDSDDDLDDDLTASD
+774 CDSDDDLDNDLASASD
-789 VDIDNR
+789 VDPDNR
-795 HDYGFDANV
+795 YDYGFDANV

-813 TKLIEWSKPIE
+813 TKLGWIKWSKRIE
-824 EDVVTNTIFVIAQCE
+824 EDVITNTIFVIAQCE

-854 ELARCFPLDKLTVS
+854 ELARCFPLDKVTVS

-892 HCQLTGLLWIAELN
+892 HCQLTGLFWIAELN

-920 NTLTYLHLC
+920 DTLTYLHLC

-1030 LKYFDVGIVIEQ
+1030 LKYFDVGMMMEMLY
-1042 QSKPDMYRPKSDFDD
+1042 KPDFFRPKSDFDD
-1057 VKTDWIRDSGIKA
+1057 VETDWIRDSGIKA

-1076 SNCSLTYLDVQGNP
+1076 SNCSLTYLDVHGNP
-1090 FCDSTAAALG
+1090 FGDSSGAALG

-1109 SRLYL
+1109 NRLYL
-1114 KGSRMFPL
+1114 KGSRAVSLRGTMKT
-1122 IGRLES
+1122 
-1128 QFGKLAAAAFKRAL
+1128 QFRNLAAAAFKRAL
-1142 QSRVTKVTHLDLCRT
+1142 QSRVTKVTHLDLCNT
-1157 SITSSCVIML
+1157 SMTSSCVISL
-1167 AEALQSNTT
+1167 AEALQSNIT
-1176 LVCLDL
+1176 LVRLDL
-1182 SWNNIDSFGAAAI
+1182 SCNSIDSFGAAAM

-1207 LQLRGNHISDAG
+1207 LQLRGNHISDDG
-1219 AAQFAQCLRSNGSL
+1219 AAQFAQCLRSNRTL
-1233 VYLDLISNSIKYLG
+1233 VYLDLIGNSIKCLG
-1247 AAAIAKALKSNT
+1247 AAAIAQALKSNK

-1267 WNEVG
+1267 WNKVG
-1272 DMGAME
+1272 DSGAVE
-1278 FADTLQCNKALV
+1278 FADTLQCNKSLV

-1302 GRNML
+1302 GRSML
-1307 KQIKPLIS
+1307 KQIKPFIS

>member
-1 FTHVILSSSY
+1 
-11 LAVTDDQKRWL
+11 
-22 VVGIALNK
+22 
-30 ILIPQIRPFVEKG
+30 
-43 VNVEYD
+43 
-49 NLKISHRIH
+49 
-58 VQGPHGRLQRW
+58 
-69 PASSKNLL
+69 
-77 KYENINGNVSRPRL
+77 
-91 HGGKFNY
+91 
-98 SSFDCQV
+98 
-105 KSHVDFAKLYVQGYM
+105 M
-120 AKFTAFDDHCD
+120 
-131 ASAVLSLL
+131 
-139 GGVPIFSAAASSAGD
+139 
-154 VRIARNDWAHCAFGK
+154 
-169 WNPVKFQ
+169 
-176 KSFTDMEQL
+176 
-185 VKNMVL
+185 
-191 PPVNERELLV
+191 
-201 ELKDWETKGVHLC
+201 
-214 MNSPVDPA
+214 
-222 LLQVV
+222 
-227 QQELKSLQD
+227 
-236 VVDNMCLELNQK
+236 
-248 KTKIQHELRSIA
+248 SI
-260 VTLNYMEKR
+260 VFP
-269 LQRLEIGQR
+269 
-278 NLESHVDQT
+278 
-287 DSRLDKI
+287 
-294 EVFPQKFVELIKR
+294 VFPQKFVELIKR

-330 VFTRVKIVEKKK
+330 VFTRLKIVEKKK

-426 DQLLPLDAEEKEKEN
+426 YQLLPLDAEEKEKEN

-560 IFEDAQGK
+560 ICEDAQGK
-568 LPYNKTML
+568 LPYNKTIL
-576 YYEIVSC
+576 YCELVSC
-583 ALMRNFQKKGIPL
+583 ALKRNLKKKGIPL

-664 KTFQEY
+664 RTFQEY

-730 QNKMPEHFGL
+730 QNKMPEHFSI

-754 DDSADSYPGQQY
+754 DDSADSYPDYQY
-766 DNEIYSGD
+766 DNEIDAGD
-774 WDSDDDLDDDLTASD
+774 CDSDDDLDDDLDLASD

-804 CRDDSFDWP
+804 CRDHSFDWP
-813 TKLIEWSKPIE
+813 TKLGLIEWSKQIE
-824 EDVVTNTIFVIAQCE
+824 EDVVTNTVYVIAQCE

-854 ELARCFPLDKLTVS
+854 ELARCFPLDKVTVS

-892 HCQLTGLLWIAELN
+892 HYQLTGLFWIAELN

-920 NTLTYLHLC
+920 DTLTYLHLC
-929 DDLRSTSLT
+929 NDLRSTSLT

-999 NNVLVHLDIRDNW
+999 NNVLVHLDIRDNY

-1030 LKYFDVGIVIEQ
+1030 LKYFDVGMIIEMQ
-1042 QSKPDMYRPKSDFDD
+1042 LKPDFFRPKSDFDD
-1057 VKTDWIRDSGIKA
+1057 VETDWIRDSGIKA

-1109 SRLYL
+1109 NRLYL
-1114 KGSRMFPL
+1114 KGSRMFPQ

-1128 QFGKLAAAAFKRAL
+1128 QFGNLAAAAFKRAL

-1157 SITSSCVIML
+1157 SMTSSCVIML

-1182 SWNNIDSFGAAAI
+1182 SWNSIDSVGAAAI

-1219 AAQFAQCLRSNGSL
+1219 AVRFAQFLQSNDSL
-1233 VYLDLISNSIKYLG
+1233 VYLDLISNSIKYSG
-1247 AAAIAKALKSNT
+1247 AAAIAKALKSNR

-1278 FADTLQCNKALV
+1278 FANTLQCNKALV
-1290 FLSLKC
+1290 FLSLKY

-1302 GRNML
+1302 GRIML

>member
-1 FTHVILSSSY
+1 MS
-11 LAVTDDQKRWL
+11 
-22 VVGIALNK
+22 
-30 ILIPQIRPFVEKG
+30 FV
-43 VNVEYD
+43 
-49 NLKISHRIH
+49 
-58 VQGPHGRLQRW
+58 
-69 PASSKNLL
+69 
-77 KYENINGNVSRPRL
+77 
-91 HGGKFNY
+91 
-98 SSFDCQV
+98 
-105 KSHVDFAKLYVQGYM
+105 
-120 AKFTAFDDHCD
+120 
-131 ASAVLSLL
+131 
-139 GGVPIFSAAASSAGD
+139 FS
-154 VRIARNDWAHCAFGK
+154 
-169 WNPVKFQ
+169 
-176 KSFTDMEQL
+176 
-185 VKNMVL
+185 
-191 PPVNERELLV
+191 
-201 ELKDWETKGVHLC
+201 
-214 MNSPVDPA
+214 
-222 LLQVV
+222 
-227 QQELKSLQD
+227 
-236 VVDNMCLELNQK
+236 
-248 KTKIQHELRSIA
+248 
-260 VTLNYMEKR
+260 
-269 LQRLEIGQR
+269 
-278 NLESHVDQT
+278 
-287 DSRLDKI
+287 
-294 EVFPQKFVELIKR
+294 VFPQKFVELIKR

-330 VFTRVKIVEKKK
+330 VFTRLKIVEKKK

-394 SISAEARFPKV
+394 CISAEARFPKV

-560 IFEDAQGK
+560 ICEDAQGK

-608 LNQLGEL
+608 LNRLGEL

-730 QNKMPEHFGL
+730 QNKLPEHFSL

-754 DDSADSYPGQQY
+754 DDSADSYPDYQY
-766 DNEIYSGD
+766 DNEIDAGD
-774 WDSDDDLDDDLTASD
+774 CDSDDDLDDDLDLASD

-804 CRDDSFDWP
+804 CRDHSFDWP
-813 TKLIEWSKPIE
+813 TKLGLIECSKRIE
-824 EDVVTNTIFVIAQCE
+824 EDIVTNTVFVIAQCE

-868 HWHTHDGSFFARRY
+868 HRHTYDGSLFHFRY

-892 HCQLTGLLWIAELN
+892 HYQLTGLLWFAELN
-906 EVALATIEHILRSS
+906 EVALAAIERILRSS
-920 NTLTYLHLC
+920 DKLTYLHLC

-999 NNVLVHLDIRDNW
+999 NNVLVHLDIRDNC

-1030 LKYFDVGIVIEQ
+1030 LKYFDVGMVIEMQ
-1042 QSKPDMYRPKSDFDD
+1042 FKPDFFRPKSDFDD
-1057 VKTDWIRDSGIKA
+1057 VETDWIRDSGIKA

-1109 SRLYL
+1109 NRLYL
-1114 KGSRMFPL
+1114 KGSRMFNQ

-1128 QFGKLAAAAFKRAL
+1128 QFGNLAAAAFKRAL
-1142 QSRVTKVTHLDLCRT
+1142 QSRVTKVTHLDLCQT
-1157 SITSSCVIML
+1157 SMTSSCVIML

-1182 SWNNIDSFGAAAI
+1182 SWNSIDSVGAAAI

-1219 AAQFAQCLRSNGSL
+1219 AAQFAQFLQSNGSL
-1233 VYLDLISNSIKYLG
+1233 VYLDLISNGIKYLG
-1247 AAAIAKALKSNT
+1247 AAAIAQALKSNR

-1278 FADTLQCNKALV
+1278 FANTLQCNKALV

-1302 GRNML
+1302 GRSML